1 MQVAGSGK
9 SAREDRHV
17 FLFSDLLLLA
27 TVVTPNILN
36 RDQRIHLLREVL
48 LVEDIQDTDS
58 WKIVLPGKTRAVP
71 SSLSL
76 LPSCICRLPGAGA
89 GG

>member
-1 MQVAGSGK
+1 MQVAGSGQ

-36 RDQRIHLLREVL
+36 RDQMIHLLRDVL
-48 LVEDIQDTDS
+48 LVEQVILEDRPHSFQIKYSEGGQEYTLYIQVRPRS
-58 WKIVLPGKTRAVP
+58 PNM
-71 SSLSL
+71 
-76 LPSCICRLPGAGA
+76 AG
-89 GG
+89 